1 MPDLT
6 DKRVAVLS
14 TDGFEDSELT
24 EPVLALTE
32 AGALVDIVSTRSGTI
47 TGKNGHESRVDLT
60 TADAE
65 ASNYD
70 ALVLPGGV
78 ANGDTIRMDANAVS
92 FTREFFEQHK
102 PVAAISQSKQGP
114 NLQQRK
120 RWQGFGPCALVGLF
134 SSHANE
140 LRRAHHH
147 IRCDAAAENRMLS
160 ARRERKPQPRIS
172 EARAD
177 QIVEAYMA
185 GGTVYDLAREFDCH
199 RVTISAVLKRRG
211 ATLRRLPPS
220 DEQVSE
226 MIRLY
231 ESGLSLSKVG
241 ERLGFNAT
249 TVLHRL
255 RAVGHTSRSSYQP

>member
-1 MPDLT
+1 MPHLT

-102 PVAAISQSKQGP
+102 PVAAICHGGWILTDADVLRGRKVTSFPSLKTDLRNAGATWVDAEVVVDQG
-114 NLQQRK
+114 
-120 RWQGFGPCALVGLF
+120 LVTSRTPDDLPAF
-134 SSHANE
+134 NAKLLE
-140 LRRAHHH
+140 
-147 IRCDAAAENRMLS
+147 E
-160 ARRERKPQPRIS
+160 IS
-172 EARAD
+172 EGPHAKQRA
-177 QIVEAYMA
+177 
-185 GGTVYDLAREFDCH
+185 
-199 RVTISAVLKRRG
+199 
-211 ATLRRLPPS
+211 
-220 DEQVSE
+220 
-226 MIRLY
+226 
-231 ESGLSLSKVG
+231 
-241 ERLGFNAT
+241 
-249 TVLHRL
+249 
-255 RAVGHTSRSSYQP
+255 

>member
-1 MPDLT
+1 MRRQLNQAIFAKIFVVDNDRVESELT
-6 DKRVAVLS
+6 DPARALIEAQVACRAAVLS
-14 TDGFEDSELT
+14 TENKI
-24 EPVLALTE
+24 A
-32 AGALVDIVSTRSGTI
+32 
-47 TGKNGHESRVDLT
+47 N
-60 TADAE
+60 DAE
-65 ASNYD
+65 ASIAGNGKTSNTNHFVNGWSENY
-70 ALVLPGGV
+70 
-78 ANGDTIRMDANAVS
+78 
-92 FTREFFEQHK
+92 
-102 PVAAISQSKQGP
+102 
-114 NLQQRK
+114 
-120 RWQGFGPCALVGLF
+120 LVGLF

-147 IRCDAAAENRMLS
+147 IRSDAAAESRMLS
-160 ARRERKPQPRIS
+160 ARRERKPQPHIS

-211 ATLRRLPPS
+211 VTLRRLSPS

-255 RAVGHTSRSSYQP
+255 RAAGHTSRSSYQR